1 MFSSIPWLPTVC
13 PFHISRINFP
23 NSDIVRGFCIQSLI
37 VTQSWPTAL
46 TRHLNNHL
54 DTSPFRV
61 QSLSPISLGPKRVPP
76 PTSVP
81 LSTMLVILPQ
91 LTSEP
96 PTHRLAALYIRRV
109 SCSAFVCSPHPTP
122 LPTSCYTPFPNPQ
135 PVPPMCAVHFPHV
148 PLSSSVSWFPSIPAP
163 LCVRPIT
170 GFTSPTV
177 DRSVYIRPP
186 LCAHSFETFM
196 QFAAT
201 LP

>member
-23 NSDIVRGFCIQSLI
+23 TSDIVRGFCIQSLI
-37 VTQSWPTAL
+37 VVMASSHASSCLPSSFAFSRTISVPDFLRTQ
-46 TRHLNNHL
+46 TR
-54 DTSPFRV
+54 
-61 QSLSPISLGPKRVPP
+61 PP
-76 PTSVP
+76 P
-81 LSTMLVILPQ
+81 
-91 LTSEP
+91 
-96 PTHRLAALYIRRV
+96 Y
-109 SCSAFVCSPHPTP
+109 
-122 LPTSCYTPFPNPQ
+122 
-135 PVPPMCAVHFPHV
+135 
-148 PLSSSVSWFPSIPAP
+148 LSSTLHYACHPSPTDLRTPNASARSIIYPPCFLFGVCLQPSTFRRSHDIYQMIYIPWTP
-163 LCVRPIT
+163 MIT

>member
-1 MFSSIPWLPTVC
+1 MVLFFMQSRLFFIRLFLLKLLRLFAYNLC
-13 PFHISRINFP
+13 PRPVYPGPQN
-23 NSDIVRGFCIQSLI
+23 
-37 VTQSWPTAL
+37 
-46 TRHLNNHL
+46 
-54 DTSPFRV
+54 
-61 QSLSPISLGPKRVPP
+61 PISLGPKRVPP

-109 SCSAFVCSPHPTP
+109 SCSAFVCSPQTFRRSHDIYQMIYIPWTP
-122 LPTSCYTPFPNPQ
+122 
-135 PVPPMCAVHFPHV
+135 M
-148 PLSSSVSWFPSIPAP
+148 
-163 LCVRPIT
+163 IT